1 MIQIQDVP
9 DIKSARRELDRTVTR
24 TFSLERFIMS
34 DDLHPGQGDHPR
46 QGDLATLGDN
56 KLAQELV
63 LGNGDAL
70 AVLVDRYQRLVFSI
84 ALRIVRDAGEAEDL
98 VQVVFLEIFRKVRL
112 FDPSK
117 GTLKVWLLRYA
128 YTRSMNRRDQ
138 LEHRKFYSTVV
149 LDEVEPLGAPR
160 ASLFDRSL
168 RGCEAARFVEQA
180 LNTLNQK
187 QRKAIDLIGLEGMTI
202 QEAASKM
209 ECSIAATRNHYYR
222 GMMTLRALIINQ
234 VRPPGQCAQ
243 VVVGRNGKF
252 EVGNLKPR
260 TA

>member
-1 MIQIQDVP
+1 MNETHNADSCWQPSRDV
-9 DIKSARRELDRTVTR
+9 
-24 TFSLERFIMS
+24 
-34 DDLHPGQGDHPR
+34 
-46 QGDLATLGDN
+46 LATAVDN
-56 KLAQELV
+56 DLVQQLV
-63 LGNGDAL
+63 LGNGEAL

-117 GTLKVWLLRYA
+117 GTFKVWLLRYA

-149 LDEVEPLGAPR
+149 WDEVEPSGMPSTSFLKA
-160 ASLFDRSL
+160 SL

-180 LNTLNQK
+180 LNTLSQK
-187 QRKAIDLIGLEGMTI
+187 QRKAVDLIGLEGMTI
-202 QEAASKM
+202 PEAASKM
-209 ECSIAATRNHYYR
+209 GCSMAATRNHYYR
-222 GMMTLRALIINQ
+222 GMMALRALTVSQ
-234 VRPPGQCAQ
+234 DRHAGQCGQ
-243 VVVGRNGKF
+243 VLVSANSKF
-252 EVGNLKPR
+252 EVGNLKAR